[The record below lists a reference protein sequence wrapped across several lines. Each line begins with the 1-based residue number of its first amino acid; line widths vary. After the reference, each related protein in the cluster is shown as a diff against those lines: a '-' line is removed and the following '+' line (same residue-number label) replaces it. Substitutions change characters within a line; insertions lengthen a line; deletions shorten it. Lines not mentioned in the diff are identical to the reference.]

1 MEQITFGPFRLD
13 ATTTTLLRDGH
24 ELELRPQAFQAL
36 RALLHN
42 RGRYVGYAQMINQ
55 AWDGNLVSKHT
66 VAVTIGEVKRMLGEF
81 GPWISYRPKLGYRLD
96 VPHSDD
102 LVKQGWHFWSRRTRE
117 GFEKALDC
125 FQQAAI
131 ENPSDFRAFE
141 GISLCY
147 LLLGTYGMRMPREMY
162 SGFLQAHKR
171 AVELCGLTPERRADR
186 AHGLHLFEHRLEE
199 AEAELLQAQAE
210 SPESPEVYVRLTMLY
225 LTQGRMDDALN
236 ILLRARTT
244 HSLWPTVPANEI
256 LVRFF
261 RREFETAVACGKK
274 ALELHPYLYLGR
286 LFYGESLEHSG
297 KHTQALEQYRLAV
310 IMSPDLPWLQ
320 AVEGACLAK
329 HGRRKEAL
337 AILAELTQIRKAQYV
352 DAYFMAVL
360 MDALGDPDQAFQE
373 LERAYHEKSPLI
385 FALGVDPRLDNL
397 RNDPRFAALLN
408 RVLPGKDQQPHAVS
422 A

>member
-13 ATTTTLLRDGH
+13 TTTTTLLRDGR
-24 ELELRPQAFQAL
+24 ELELRPQAFHAL
-36 RALLHN
+36 RALIHN

-66 VAVTIGEVKRMLGEF
+66 VAVTIGEVKKTLGEF
-81 GPWISYRPKLGYRLD
+81 GLWISYRPKLGYRLD

-102 LVKQGWHFWSRRTRE
+102 LVKQGWHFWTRRTRE

-147 LLLGTYGMRMPREMY
+147 LLLGTYGMRVPREMY
-162 SGFLQAHKR
+162 NGFLQAHRR

-186 AHGLHLFEHRLEE
+186 AHGLHLFEHKLEE
-199 AEAELLQAQAE
+199 AETELLRAQEE

-225 LTQGRMDDALN
+225 VTEGRLDDALN
-236 ILLRARTT
+236 ILLRARST

-256 LVRFF
+256 LIRFF
-261 RREFETAVACGKK
+261 RREFESAVACGKR

-297 KHTQALEQYRLAV
+297 KVSQALEQYQLAV

-320 AVEGACLAK
+320 AVQGACLAK
-329 HGRRKEAL
+329 HGHRKEAT
-337 AILAELTQIRKAQYV
+337 AILAELLQVRKTQYV

-360 MDALGDPDQAFQE
+360 HDALGDRDQAFQE
-373 LERAYHEKSPLI
+373 LERAFHEKSPAL
-385 FALGVDPRLDNL
+385 FAMRVDPRLDNL
-397 RNDPRFAALLN
+397 REDARFLALVT
-408 RVLPGKDQQPHAVS
+408 RVFPSKDEPQAVS

>member
-13 ATTTTLLRDGH
+13 NTTTTLLRDGH
-24 ELELRPQAFQAL
+24 ELELRPQAFLAL
-36 RALLHN
+36 KALIHN

-66 VAVTIGEVKRMLGEF
+66 VAVTIGEVKKILGEF

-125 FQQAAI
+125 FQQAAV

-186 AHGLHLFEHRLEE
+186 AHGLHLFEHRLKE
-199 AEAELLQAQAE
+199 AEPALLQAQTE
-210 SPESPEVYVRLTMLY
+210 SPDSPEVYVRLTMLY
-225 LTQGRMDDALN
+225 VSQGRLDDALS
-236 ILLRARTT
+236 ILLRARNT

-256 LVRFF
+256 LVRLF
-261 RREFETAVACGKK
+261 RREYEAAVTCGKK
-274 ALELHPYLYLGR
+274 ALELHPYLYLGH
-286 LFYGESLEHSG
+286 LFYGEALEQSG
-297 KHTQALEQYRLAV
+297 QVSQALEQYRLAV
-310 IMSPDLPWLQ
+310 IMSPDLPWLR
-320 AVEGACLAK
+320 AVEGACLAR
-329 HGRRKEAL
+329 HGRRKEAMP
-337 AILAELTQIRKAQYV
+337 ILTELIQIRKTQYV

-360 MDALGDPDQAFQE
+360 VDALGDRDQAFQE
-373 LERAYHEKSPLI
+373 LERAYHEKSSMM
-385 FALGVDPRLDNL
+385 FALGVDPRIDSL
-397 RNDPRFAALLN
+397 RADPRFAALRE
-408 RVLPGKDQQPHAVS
+408 RVFPSIDAPQAVS

>member
-13 ATTTTLLRDGH
+13 TTTTTLLRDGR
-24 ELELRPQAFQAL
+24 ELELRPQAFHAL

-66 VAVTIGEVKRMLGEF
+66 VAVTIGEVKKILGEF
-81 GPWISYRPKLGYRLD
+81 GLWITYRPKLGYRLD

-102 LVKQGWHFWSRRTRE
+102 LVKQGWHFWTRRTRE

-147 LLLGTYGMRMPREMY
+147 LLLGTYGMRLPKEMY
-162 SGFLQAHKR
+162 NGFLQAHRR
-171 AVELCGLTPERRADR
+171 AVELSGLTPERRADR
-186 AHGLHLFEHRLEE
+186 AHGLHLFEHNLEE
-199 AEAELLQAQAE
+199 AETELLRAQAE

-225 LTQGRMDDALN
+225 VSLGRLDDALN
-236 ILLRARTT
+236 ILLRARIT

-256 LVRFF
+256 LIRFF
-261 RREFETAVACGKK
+261 RREFESAVACGKK
-274 ALELHPYLYLGR
+274 ALELHPYLYLGH
-286 LFYGESLEHSG
+286 LFYGEALEHSG
-297 KHTQALEQYRLAV
+297 KTAQALEQYRLAV

-320 AVEGACLAK
+320 AVQGACLAK
-329 HGRRKEAL
+329 HGHRKEAASAL
-337 AILAELTQIRKAQYV
+337 ADLIQIRKTQYV

-360 MDALGDPDQAFQE
+360 LDALGDRDQAFQE
-373 LERAYHEKSPLI
+373 LERAFHEKSPVL
-385 FALGVDPRLDNL
+385 FAMRVDPRLDSL
-397 RNDPRFAALLN
+397 REDPRFAALVG
-408 RVLPGKDQQPHAVS
+408 RVFPSKDEPQAVS

>member
-13 ATTTTLLRDGH
+13 PTTLTLLRDGH
-24 ELELRPQAFQAL
+24 ELELRPQAYQAL
-36 RALLHN
+36 RALIHN

-66 VAVTIGEVKRMLGEF
+66 VAVTIGEVKKILGEF
-81 GPWISYRPKLGYRLD
+81 GVWISYRPKLGYRLD

-125 FQQAAI
+125 FQQAAV

-147 LLLGTYGMRMPREMY
+147 LLLGTYGMRLPREMY
-162 SGFLQAHKR
+162 NGFLQAHRR

-186 AHGLHLFEHRLEE
+186 AHGLHLFEHRFEE
-199 AEAELLQAQAE
+199 AEAELLQAQTE

-225 LTQGRMDDALN
+225 VSLGRLDDALN
-236 ILLRARTT
+236 ILLRARAA

-261 RREFETAVACGKK
+261 RREFEAAVACGKR
-274 ALELHPYLYLGR
+274 ALELHPYLYLGH
-286 LFYGESLEHSG
+286 LFYGEALEHSG
-297 KHTQALEQYRLAV
+297 KIAQALEHYRLAV

-320 AVEGACLAK
+320 AIEGACLAK
-329 HGRRKEAL
+329 HGKRKEA
-337 AILAELTQIRKAQYV
+337 ASILASLTQVRKSQYI

-360 MDALGDPDQAFQE
+360 MDAMGDRELAFQE
-373 LERAYHEKSPLI
+373 LERAFREKSPAL
-385 FALGVDPRLDNL
+385 FAMSVDPRVDNL
-397 RNDPRFAALLN
+397 RDDPRFTAIASRLAAGQSE
-408 RVLPGKDQQPHAVS
+408 PEAVS

>member
-13 ATTTTLLRDGH
+13 TTTTTLLRDGH
-24 ELELRPQAFQAL
+24 ELELRPQAFHAL
-36 RALLHN
+36 RALIHN

-66 VAVTIGEVKRMLGEF
+66 VAVTIGEVKKTLGEF
-81 GPWISYRPKLGYRLD
+81 GRWITYRPKLGYRLD

-147 LLLGTYGMRMPREMY
+147 LLLGTYGMRLPREMY

-186 AHGLHLFEHRLEE
+186 AHGLHLFEHKLDE
-199 AEAELLQAQAE
+199 AETELLRAQAE

-225 LTQGRMDDALN
+225 VSQGRLEDALN
-236 ILLRARTT
+236 ILLRARST

-256 LVRFF
+256 LIRFF
-261 RREFETAVACGKK
+261 RREFEPAVACGKR
-274 ALELHPYLYLGR
+274 ALELHPYLYLGH

-297 KHTQALEQYRLAV
+297 KASQALEHYRLAV

-320 AVEGACLAK
+320 AVEGACLARQ
-329 HGRRKEAL
+329 GRRKEATAVL
-337 AILAELTQIRKAQYV
+337 TTLTQIRKTHYV

-360 MDALGDPDQAFQE
+360 LDALGDPDQAFQE
-373 LERAYHEKSPLI
+373 LERAFHEKSPAL
-385 FALGVDPRLDNL
+385 FALNVDPRLDNL
-397 RNDPRFAALLN
+397 RKDPRFPTLLT
-408 RVLPGKDQQPHAVS
+408 RVFPGKDEPRAVS

>member
-13 ATTTTLLRDGH
+13 TTTTTLLRDGR
-24 ELELRPQAFQAL
+24 ELELRPQAFHAL
-36 RALLHN
+36 RALIHN

-66 VAVTIGEVKRMLGEF
+66 VAVTIGEVKKTLGEF
-81 GPWISYRPKLGYRLD
+81 GLWISYRPKLGYRLD

-102 LVKQGWHFWSRRTRE
+102 LVKQGWHFWTRRTRE

-147 LLLGTYGMRMPREMY
+147 LLLGTYGMRLPREMY
-162 SGFLQAHKR
+162 NGFLQAHRR

-186 AHGLHLFEHRLEE
+186 AHGLHLFEHKLEE
-199 AEAELLQAQAE
+199 AETELLRAQEE

-225 LTQGRMDDALN
+225 VTQGRLDDALN
-236 ILLRARTT
+236 ILLRARST

-256 LVRFF
+256 LIRFF
-261 RREFETAVACGKK
+261 RREFESAVACGKK

-297 KHTQALEQYRLAV
+297 KVSQALEQYQLAV

-320 AVEGACLAK
+320 AVQGACLAK
-329 HGRRKEAL
+329 HGHRKEAN
-337 AILAELTQIRKAQYV
+337 AILAELLQVRKTQYV

-360 MDALGDPDQAFQE
+360 HDALGDRDQAFQE
-373 LERAYHEKSPLI
+373 LERAFHEKSPVL
-385 FALGVDPRLDNL
+385 FAMRVDPRLDNL
-397 RNDPRFAALLN
+397 REDPRFAALVT
-408 RVLPGKDQQPHAVS
+408 RVLPTKDEPQAVS

>member
-1 MEQITFGPFRLD
+1 MEEITFGPFRLE
-13 ATTTTLLRDGH
+13 TITTTLLRDGH
-24 ELELRPQAFQAL
+24 ELELRPQAFHAL
-36 RALLHN
+36 RALIHN

-66 VAVTIGEVKRMLGEF
+66 VAVTIGEVKKTLGEF
-81 GPWISYRPKLGYRLD
+81 GFWISYRPKLGYRLD

-117 GFEKALDC
+117 GIEKALDC

-147 LLLGTYGMRMPREMY
+147 LLLGTYGMRLPREMY
-162 SGFLQAHKR
+162 NGFLQAHRR

-199 AEAELLQAQAE
+199 AETELLQAQQE
-210 SPESPEVYVRLTMLY
+210 SPDSPEVYVRLTMLY
-225 LTQGRMDDALN
+225 VTRGRLDDALN
-236 ILLRARTT
+236 ILLRARVA
-244 HSLWPTVPANEI
+244 HSLWPTVPAHEI

-297 KHTQALEQYRLAV
+297 KYTLALEQYRLAV

-320 AVEGACLAK
+320 AVEGACMAR
-329 HGRRKEAL
+329 HGRRKEAV
-337 AILAELTQIRKAQYV
+337 AILAELTQIRKTQYV

-360 MDALGDPDQAFQE
+360 MDALGDSDQAFQE
-373 LERAYHEKSPLI
+373 LERAYHEKSPLL
-385 FALGVDPRLDNL
+385 FALRVDPRLDNL
-397 RNDPRFAALLN
+397 RPDPRFEALLN
-408 RVLPGKDQQPHAVS
+408 RVFTSIDEPQAVS

>member
-13 ATTTTLLRDGH
+13 ITTRTLLRDGH

-36 RALLHN
+36 KALIHN

-66 VAVTIGEVKRMLGEF
+66 VAVTIGEVKKVLGEF
-81 GPWISYRPKLGYRLD
+81 FPWISYRPKLGYRLE

-117 GFEKALDC
+117 GFEKALEC
-125 FQQAAI
+125 FEQAAV
-131 ENPSDFRAFE
+131 ENASDFRAFE

-147 LLLGTYGMRMPREMY
+147 LLLGTYGMRLPREMY

-186 AHGLHLFEHRLEE
+186 AHGLHVFEHKFEE
-199 AEAELLQAQAE
+199 AEAELLQAQRE
-210 SPESPEVYVRLTMLY
+210 SPDSPEVYVRLTMLY
-225 LTQGRMDDALN
+225 VTLGRLDDALN
-236 ILLRARTT
+236 ILLSARTT

-256 LVRFF
+256 LIRFC
-261 RREFETAVACGKK
+261 RREYAAAVECGKK

-286 LFYGESLEHSG
+286 IFYGEALEYSG
-297 KHTQALEQYRLAV
+297 NVNEALEQYRLAI
-310 IMSPDLPWLQ
+310 IMSPDLGWLR
-320 AVEGACLAK
+320 AFEAKCLAR
-329 HGRRKEAL
+329 HGRRKEAQK
-337 AILAELTQIRKAQYV
+337 IFAELNQIRKTQYV
-352 DAYFMAVL
+352 DAYHMAL
-360 MDALGDPDQAFQE
+360 LLDEFGDRDQAFQE
-373 LERAYHEKSPLI
+373 LERAYHEKSVALFMLDVDPKLDALRKDGRFAILRDKI
-385 FALGVDPRLDNL
+385 FATQETEPE
-397 RNDPRFAALLN
+397 
-408 RVLPGKDQQPHAVS
+408 AVS

>member
-13 ATTTTLLRDGH
+13 TTTTTLLRDGR
-24 ELELRPQAFQAL
+24 ELELRPQAFHAL
-36 RALLHN
+36 RALIHN

-66 VAVTIGEVKRMLGEF
+66 VAVTIGEVKKTLGEF
-81 GPWISYRPKLGYRLD
+81 GLWISYRPKLGYRLD

-102 LVKQGWHFWSRRTRE
+102 LVKQGWHFWTRRTRE

-147 LLLGTYGMRMPREMY
+147 LLLGTYGMRVPREMY
-162 SGFLQAHKR
+162 NGFLQAHRR

-186 AHGLHLFEHRLEE
+186 AHGLHLFEHKLEE
-199 AEAELLQAQAE
+199 AETELLRAQEE

-225 LTQGRMDDALN
+225 VTEGRLDDALN
-236 ILLRARTT
+236 ILLRARST

-256 LVRFF
+256 LIRFF
-261 RREFETAVACGKK
+261 RREFESAVACGKK

-297 KHTQALEQYRLAV
+297 KVSQALEQYQLAV

-320 AVEGACLAK
+320 AVQGACLAK
-329 HGRRKEAL
+329 HGHRKEAM
-337 AILAELTQIRKAQYV
+337 AILAELLQVRKTQYV

-360 MDALGDPDQAFQE
+360 HDALGDRDQAFQE
-373 LERAYHEKSPLI
+373 LERAFHEKSPAL
-385 FALGVDPRLDNL
+385 FAMRVDPRLDNL
-397 RNDPRFAALLN
+397 REDTRFLALVT
-408 RVLPGKDQQPHAVS
+408 RVFPSKDEPQAVS

>member
-13 ATTTTLLRDGH
+13 ITTTTLLRDGH
-24 ELELRPQAFQAL
+24 ELELRPQAFHAL
-36 RALLHN
+36 RALIHN

-66 VAVTIGEVKRMLGEF
+66 VAVTIGEVKKTLGEF
-81 GPWISYRPKLGYRLD
+81 GLWISYRPKLGYRLD

-125 FQQAAI
+125 FQQAAV

-147 LLLGTYGMRMPREMY
+147 LLLGTYGMRLPREMY
-162 SGFLQAHKR
+162 TGFLQAHKR
-171 AVELCGLTPERRADR
+171 AVELSGLTPERRADR
-186 AHGLHLFEHRLEE
+186 AHGLHLFEHKLEE
-199 AEAELLQAQAE
+199 AETELLQAQEE

-225 LTQGRMDDALN
+225 VTQGRLDDALN

-256 LVRFF
+256 LVHFF
-261 RREFETAVACGKK
+261 RHEFESAVACGKR
-274 ALELHPYLYLGR
+274 ALELHPYLYLGH
-286 LFYGESLEHSG
+286 LFYGEALEHSG
-297 KHTQALEQYRLAV
+297 QYILALEQYRLAV

-320 AVEGACLAK
+320 AVEAACLAK
-329 HGRRKEAL
+329 HGRRKEAKS
-337 AILAELTQIRKAQYV
+337 ILAELVQVRKTQYV

-360 MDALGDPDQAFQE
+360 MDALDDPDQAFQE
-373 LERAYHEKSPLI
+373 LERAYHEKSPLL

-397 RNDPRFAALLN
+397 RGDPRFSALLN
-408 RVLPGKDQQPHAVS
+408 RVFPRNDRPHAVS

>member
-13 ATTTTLLRDGH
+13 ITTRTLLRDGH

-36 RALLHN
+36 KALIHN

-66 VAVTIGEVKRMLGEF
+66 VAVTIGEVKKVLGEF
-81 GPWISYRPKLGYRLD
+81 FPWISYRPKLGYRLE

-117 GFEKALDC
+117 GFEKALEC
-125 FQQAAI
+125 FEQAAI
-131 ENPSDFRAFE
+131 ENASDFRAFE

-147 LLLGTYGMRMPREMY
+147 LLLGSYGMGVPREMY

-186 AHGLHLFEHRLEE
+186 AHGLHVFEHKFEE
-199 AEAELLQAQAE
+199 AEAELLQAQRE
-210 SPESPEVYVRLTMLY
+210 SPDSPEVYVRLTMLY
-225 LTQGRMDDALN
+225 VTLNRLDDALN
-236 ILLRARTT
+236 ILLSARNT

-256 LVRFF
+256 LIRFC
-261 RREFETAVACGKK
+261 RREYAAAVECGKK

-286 LFYGESLEHSG
+286 LFYGEALEYAGHVNE
-297 KHTQALEQYRLAV
+297 ALEQYRLAT
-310 IMSPDLPWLQ
+310 IMSPDLCWLR
-320 AVEGACLAK
+320 AFEAKCLVR
-329 HGRRKEAL
+329 HGRRKEAQK
-337 AILAELTQIRKAQYV
+337 IFAELNQIRKTRYV
-352 DAYFMAVL
+352 DAYYI
-360 MDALGDPDQAFQE
+360 ALLHDEFGDRDQAFQE
-373 LERAYHEKSPLI
+373 LERAYHEKSV
-385 FALGVDPRLDNL
+385 ALFMLDVDPKMDGL
-397 RNDPRFAALLN
+397 RTDGRFA
-408 RVLPGKDQQPHAVS
+408 VLRDKIFGTQQETPQAVS

>member
-1 MEQITFGPFRLD
+1 MEQITFGPFRLE
-13 ATTTTLLRDGH
+13 TITTTLLRDGH
-24 ELELRPQAFQAL
+24 ELELRPQAFHAL
-36 RALLHN
+36 RALIHN

-66 VAVTIGEVKRMLGEF
+66 VAVTIGEVKKTLGEF
-81 GPWISYRPKLGYRLD
+81 GFWISYRPKLGYRLD

-117 GFEKALDC
+117 GIEKALDC
-125 FQQAAI
+125 FQQSAI

-147 LLLGTYGMRMPREMY
+147 LLLGTYGMRLPREMY
-162 SGFLQAHKR
+162 NGFLQAHRR

-199 AEAELLQAQAE
+199 AEAELLQAQQE

-225 LTQGRMDDALN
+225 VTQGRLDDALN
-236 ILLRARTT
+236 ILLRARGA
-244 HSLWPTVPANEI
+244 HSLWPTVPAHEI

-286 LFYGESLEHSG
+286 LFYGEALEHSG
-297 KHTQALEQYRLAV
+297 KYTLALEQYRLAV

-320 AVEGACLAK
+320 AVEGACMAR
-329 HGRRKEAL
+329 HGRRKEAV
-337 AILAELTQIRKAQYV
+337 AILAELTQIRKTQYV

-360 MDALGDPDQAFQE
+360 LDALGDSDQAFQE
-373 LERAYHEKSPLI
+373 LERAYHEKSPQL
-385 FALGVDPRLDNL
+385 FALRVDPRLDNL
-397 RNDPRFAALLN
+397 RPDPRFEALLN
-408 RVLPGKDQQPHAVS
+408 RVFTTKDEPQAVS

>member
-1 MEQITFGPFRLD
+1 MEHITFGPFRLD
-13 ATTTTLLRDGH
+13 LTTTTLLRDGH
-24 ELELRPQAFQAL
+24 ELELRPQAFHAL
-36 RALLHN
+36 RALTHN

-66 VAVTIGEVKRMLGEF
+66 VAVTIGEVKKILGEF
-81 GPWISYRPKLGYRLD
+81 GGWISYRPKLGYRLD

-102 LVKQGWHFWSRRTRE
+102 LVKQGWHFWSRRTRD

-147 LLLGTYGMRMPREMY
+147 LLLGTYGMRLPREMY
-162 SGFLQAHKR
+162 SGFLQAHRR
-171 AVELCGLTPERRADR
+171 AVELCGVTPERRADR
-186 AHGLHLFEHRLEE
+186 AHGLHLFEHKLEE
-199 AEAELLQAQAE
+199 AETELLRAQLE

-225 LTQGRMDDALN
+225 VSQGRLDDALN
-236 ILLRARTT
+236 ILLRARTA
-244 HSLWPTVPANEI
+244 HSLWPTVPAIEI
-256 LVRFF
+256 EIRFF

-274 ALELHPYLYLGR
+274 ALELHPYLYLGH
-286 LFYGESLEHSG
+286 LFYGEALEYSG
-297 KHTQALEQYRLAV
+297 KKSQALAEYRLAV

-329 HGRRKEAL
+329 EGRRKEAL
-337 AILAELTQIRKAQYV
+337 SILAELTQIRKTHYV

-360 MDALGDPDQAFQE
+360 LDALGDPDQAFQE
-373 LERAYHEKSPLI
+373 LERAYHEKAPGL
-385 FALGVDPRLDNL
+385 FALNVDPRIDNL
-397 RNDPRFAALLN
+397 RKDPRFAALVA
-408 RVLPGKDQQPHAVS
+408 RVHSARDEPQAVS

>member
-236 ILLRARTT
+236 ILLRARAT

-256 LVRFF
+256 LVRCF

-337 AILAELTQIRKAQYV
+337 AILAELTQIRKNQYV

-360 MDALGDPDQAFQE
+360 MDGLGDPDQAFQE
-373 LERAYHEKSPLI
+373 LERAYHEKSPLL

>member
-13 ATTTTLLRDGH
+13 ATTMTLLRDGR

-36 RALLHN
+36 RALIHN
-42 RGRYVGYAQMINQ
+42 RGRYVGYAQMISQ

-66 VAVTIGEVKRMLGEF
+66 VAVTIGEVKKILGEF
-81 GPWISYRPKLGYRLD
+81 GFWITYRPKLGYRLD

-125 FQQAAI
+125 FQQSAI

-147 LLLGTYGMRMPREMY
+147 LLLGTYGMRLPREMY
-162 SGFLQAHKR
+162 NGFQQAHRR

-186 AHGLHLFEHRLEE
+186 AHGLHLFEHRFDE
-199 AEAELLQAQAE
+199 AEAELLRAQAE

-225 LTQGRMDDALN
+225 ISQGRLDDALN
-236 ILLRARTT
+236 ILLRARAA

-261 RREFETAVACGKK
+261 RREFDAALTCGKR
-274 ALELHPYLYLGR
+274 ALELHPYLYLGH
-286 LFYGESLEHSG
+286 LFYGEALEHSG
-297 KHTQALEQYRLAV
+297 KVSQAMEHYRLAV

-320 AVEGACLAK
+320 AIEGACLAK
-329 HGRRKEAL
+329 HGKRKEAA
-337 AILAELTQIRKAQYV
+337 AILSSLAQVRKTQYV
-352 DAYFMAVL
+352 DAYFMAVF
-360 MDALGDPDQAFQE
+360 MDALGDRDLAFQE
-373 LERAYHEKSPLI
+373 LERAFREKSSAL
-385 FALGVDPRLDNL
+385 FAVSVDPRLDNL
-397 RNDPRFAALLN
+397 RGDPRFTS
-408 RVLPGKDQQPHAVS
+408 VISQFVPEKIEPEAVS

>member
-13 ATTTTLLRDGH
+13 TITTTLLRDGH
-24 ELELRPQAFQAL
+24 ELELRPQAFHAL
-36 RALLHN
+36 RALIHN

-66 VAVTIGEVKRMLGEF
+66 VAVTIGEVKKTLGEF
-81 GPWISYRPKLGYRLD
+81 GLWITYRPKLGYRLD

-102 LVKQGWHFWSRRTRE
+102 MVKQGWHFWTRRTRE

-162 SGFLQAHKR
+162 SGFQQAHRR

-186 AHGLHLFEHRLEE
+186 AHGLHLFEHKFEE
-199 AEAELLQAQAE
+199 AETELLQAQQE

-225 LTQGRMDDALN
+225 ITQGRLDDALN
-236 ILLRARTT
+236 ILLRARST

-261 RREFETAVACGKK
+261 RREFDSAVACGQK

-286 LFYGESLEHSG
+286 LFYGEALERSG
-297 KHTQALEQYRLAV
+297 KPSQALEQYRLAV
-310 IMSPDLPWLQ
+310 IMSPDLPWLR
-320 AVEGACLAK
+320 AVEAACMAK
-329 HGRRKEAL
+329 HGRRKEAN
-337 AILAELTQIRKAQYV
+337 AILSELIQVRKAQYV
-352 DAYFMAVL
+352 DAYFMAML
-360 MDALGDPDQAFQE
+360 FDALGDTDQAFQE
-373 LERAYHEKSPLI
+373 LERAYREKSAAL
-385 FALGVDPRLDNL
+385 FAVRLDPRLDHL
-397 RNDPRFAALLN
+397 REDPRFTALVN
-408 RVLPGKDQQPHAVS
+408 RVFANQDEPQAVS

>member
-13 ATTTTLLRDGH
+13 TTTTTLLRDGH
-24 ELELRPQAFQAL
+24 ELELRPQAFHAL
-36 RALLHN
+36 RALIHN

-66 VAVTIGEVKRMLGEF
+66 VAVTIGEVKKTLGEF
-81 GPWISYRPKLGYRLD
+81 GLWISYRPKLGYRLD

-186 AHGLHLFEHRLEE
+186 AHGLHLFEHKLEE
-199 AEAELLQAQAE
+199 AETELLQAQEE

-225 LTQGRMDDALN
+225 VTQGRLDDAMN
-236 ILLRARTT
+236 ILLRARVT

-261 RREFETAVACGKK
+261 RREYDSAVTCGKK

-297 KHTQALEQYRLAV
+297 KVTQALEQYRLAV

-329 HGRRKEAL
+329 HGRRKEANS
-337 AILAELTQIRKAQYV
+337 ILAELLQIRKTQYV

-360 MDALGDPDQAFQE
+360 LDALGERDQAFQE
-373 LERAYHEKSPLI
+373 LERAYHEKSPLL

-397 RNDPRFAALLN
+397 REDPRFAALLS
-408 RVLPGKDQQPHAVS
+408 RVFPHKDEQHAVS

>member
-13 ATTTTLLRDGH
+13 TTTTTLLRDGR
-24 ELELRPQAFQAL
+24 ELELRPQAFHAL
-36 RALLHN
+36 RALIHN

-66 VAVTIGEVKRMLGEF
+66 VAVTIGEVKKTLGEF
-81 GPWISYRPKLGYRLD
+81 GLWISYRPKLGYRLD

-102 LVKQGWHFWSRRTRE
+102 LVKQGWHFWTRRTRE

-147 LLLGTYGMRMPREMY
+147 LLLGTYGMRVPREMY
-162 SGFLQAHKR
+162 NGFLQAHRR

-186 AHGLHLFEHRLEE
+186 AHGLHLFEHKLEE
-199 AEAELLQAQAE
+199 AETELLRAQEE

-225 LTQGRMDDALN
+225 VTEGRLDDALN
-236 ILLRARTT
+236 ILLRARST

-256 LVRFF
+256 LIRFF
-261 RREFETAVACGKK
+261 RREFESAVACGKK

-297 KHTQALEQYRLAV
+297 KVSQALEQYQLAV

-320 AVEGACLAK
+320 AVQGACLAK
-329 HGRRKEAL
+329 HGHRKEAT
-337 AILAELTQIRKAQYV
+337 AILAELLQVRKTQYV

-360 MDALGDPDQAFQE
+360 HDALGDRDQAFQE
-373 LERAYHEKSPLI
+373 LERAFHEKSPAL
-385 FALGVDPRLDNL
+385 FAMRVDPRLDNL
-397 RNDPRFAALLN
+397 REDTRFLALVT
-408 RVLPGKDQQPHAVS
+408 RVFPSKDEPQAVS

>member
-13 ATTTTLLRDGH
+13 TTTTTLLRDGR
-24 ELELRPQAFQAL
+24 ELELRPQAFHAL
-36 RALLHN
+36 RALIYN

-66 VAVTIGEVKRMLGEF
+66 VAVTIGEVKKILGEF
-81 GPWISYRPKLGYRLD
+81 GGWISYRPKLGYRLD

-125 FQQAAI
+125 FQQSAI

-147 LLLGTYGMRMPREMY
+147 LLLGTYGMRSPREMY
-162 SGFLQAHKR
+162 SGFLQAHRR

-186 AHGLHLFEHRLEE
+186 AHGLHLFEHKVEE
-199 AEAELLQAQAE
+199 AEAELLQAQNEA
-210 SPESPEVYVRLTMLY
+210 PDSPEVYVRLTMLY
-225 LTQGRMDDALN
+225 ISQGRLDDALN
-236 ILLRARTT
+236 ILLRARAT

-256 LVRFF
+256 LVHFF

-274 ALELHPYLYLGR
+274 ALELHPYLYLGH
-286 LFYGESLEHSG
+286 LFYGEALEYSG
-297 KHTQALEQYRLAV
+297 KTSQALEHYRLAV

-320 AVEGACLAK
+320 AVEGACLAR
-329 HGRRKEAL
+329 HGKRKDAMS
-337 AILAELTQIRKAQYV
+337 ILANLAQVRKTQYV

-360 MDALGDPDQAFQE
+360 MDALGDSELAFQE
-373 LERAYHEKSPLI
+373 LERAYHEKSAGL
-385 FALGVDPRLDNL
+385 FAIGVDPRMDNF
-397 RNDPRFAALLN
+397 RRDPRFAALLG
-408 RVLPGKDQQPHAVS
+408 RVFGRKDEQEAVS

>member
-1 MEQITFGPFRLD
+1 MEHLTFGPFRLD
-13 ATTTTLLRDGH
+13 MTTTTLLRDGH
-24 ELELRPQAFQAL
+24 ELELRPQAFHAL
-36 RALLHN
+36 RALIHN

-66 VAVTIGEVKRMLGEF
+66 VAVTIGEVKRILGEF
-81 GPWISYRPKLGYRLD
+81 GGWISYRPKLGYRLD

-102 LVKQGWHFWSRRTRE
+102 LVKQGWHFWSRRTRD

-147 LLLGTYGMRMPREMY
+147 LLLGTYGMRLPREMY
-162 SGFLQAHKR
+162 SGFLQAHRR
-171 AVELCGLTPERRADR
+171 AVELCGLTPERRADL
-186 AHGLHLFEHRLEE
+186 AHGLHLFEHNLEE
-199 AEAELLQAQAE
+199 AERELLRAQAE

-225 LTQGRMDDALN
+225 VSQNRLDDALN
-236 ILLRARTT
+236 ILLRARST
-244 HSLWPTVPANEI
+244 HSLWPTVPAIEI
-256 LVRFF
+256 EIRFF

-274 ALELHPYLYLGR
+274 ALELHPYLYLGH
-286 LFYGESLEHSG
+286 LFYGEALEYSG
-297 KHTQALEQYRLAV
+297 KTTQALEQYRLAV

-320 AVEGACLAK
+320 AVQGACLAK
-329 HGRRKEAL
+329 HGGRKEAT
-337 AILAELTQIRKAQYV
+337 AILAELVQKRKTHYV

-360 MDALGDPDQAFQE
+360 LDALGEQDQAFHE
-373 LERAYHEKSPLI
+373 LERAFHEKAPGL
-385 FALGVDPRLDNL
+385 FALSVDPRVDNL
-397 RNDPRFAALLN
+397 RPDPRFAALLS
-408 RVLPGKDQQPHAVS
+408 RSAAAKEAPQAVS

>member
-13 ATTTTLLRDGH
+13 TTTTTLLRDGR
-24 ELELRPQAFQAL
+24 ELELRPQAFHAL
-36 RALLHN
+36 RALIHN

-66 VAVTIGEVKRMLGEF
+66 VAVTIGEVKKILGEF
-81 GPWISYRPKLGYRLD
+81 GLWITYRPKLGYRLD

-186 AHGLHLFEHRLEE
+186 AHGLHLFEHKLEE
-199 AEAELLQAQAE
+199 AETELLQAQEE

-225 LTQGRMDDALN
+225 VTQGRLDDALN

-261 RREFETAVACGKK
+261 RREFESAVACGKR
-274 ALELHPYLYLGR
+274 ALELHPYLYLGH
-286 LFYGESLEHSG
+286 LFYGEALEHSG
-297 KHTQALEQYRLAV
+297 KTTPGFGAV
-310 IMSPDLPWLQ
+310 PAGGDHVAGSCR
-320 AVEGACLAK
+320 GS
-329 HGRRKEAL
+329 RRWRAPAWRDTAAARKRQS
-337 AILAELTQIRKAQYV
+337 ILAELIQIRKTQYV

-360 MDALGDPDQAFQE
+360 MDALGDRDQAFQE
-373 LERAYHEKSPLI
+373 LERAYHEKSPLL

-397 RNDPRFAALLN
+397 RGRSALRGAAQPRISQERRAP
-408 RVLPGKDQQPHAVS
+408 RG
-422 A
+422 

>member
-13 ATTTTLLRDGH
+13 TTTTTLLRDGR
-24 ELELRPQAFQAL
+24 ELELRPQAFHAL
-36 RALLHN
+36 RALIHN

-66 VAVTIGEVKRMLGEF
+66 VAVTIGEVKKTLGEF
-81 GPWISYRPKLGYRLD
+81 GLWISYRPKLGYRLD

-102 LVKQGWHFWSRRTRE
+102 LVKQGWHFWTRRTRE

-186 AHGLHLFEHRLEE
+186 AHGLHLFEHKLEE
-199 AEAELLQAQAE
+199 AETELLRAQEE

-225 LTQGRMDDALN
+225 VSQGRLDDALN
-236 ILLRARTT
+236 ILLRARAT

-261 RREFETAVACGKK
+261 RREYEVAIACGKK
-274 ALELHPYLYLGR
+274 ALELHPFLYLGR

-297 KHTQALEQYRLAV
+297 KYNQALEQYRLAV

-337 AILAELTQIRKAQYV
+337 SILADLLQIRKTQYV

-360 MDALGDPDQAFQE
+360 MDGLGDPDQAFQE
-373 LERAYHEKSPLI
+373 LERAFHEKSFGL
-385 FALGVDPRLDNL
+385 FALAVDPRLDNL
-397 RNDPRFAALLN
+397 RQDPRFEGLLRRLFPRKN
-408 RVLPGKDQQPHAVS
+408 EREAVS

>member
-1 MEQITFGPFRLD
+1 MEEITFGPFRLE
-13 ATTTTLLRDGH
+13 TITTTLLRDGH
-24 ELELRPQAFQAL
+24 ELELRPQAFHAL
-36 RALLHN
+36 RALIHN

-66 VAVTIGEVKRMLGEF
+66 VAVTIGEVKKTLGEF
-81 GPWISYRPKLGYRLD
+81 GFWISYRPKLGYRLD

-117 GFEKALDC
+117 GIEKALDC

-147 LLLGTYGMRMPREMY
+147 LLLGTYGMRLPREMY
-162 SGFLQAHKR
+162 NGFLQAHRR

-199 AEAELLQAQAE
+199 AETELLQAQQE
-210 SPESPEVYVRLTMLY
+210 SPDSPEVYVRLTMLY
-225 LTQGRMDDALN
+225 VTRGRLDDALN
-236 ILLRARTT
+236 ILLRARVA
-244 HSLWPTVPANEI
+244 HSLWPTVPAHEI

-297 KHTQALEQYRLAV
+297 KYTLALEQYRLAV

-320 AVEGACLAK
+320 AVEGACMAR
-329 HGRRKEAL
+329 HGRRKEAV
-337 AILAELTQIRKAQYV
+337 AILAELTQIRKTQYV

-360 MDALGDPDQAFQE
+360 MDALGDSDQAFQE
-373 LERAYHEKSPLI
+373 LERAYHEKSPLL
-385 FALGVDPRLDNL
+385 FALRVDPRLDNL
-397 RNDPRFAALLN
+397 RQDPRFATLL
-408 RVLPGKDQQPHAVS
+408 RRLSPGLNQQEAVS

>member
-13 ATTTTLLRDGH
+13 TITTTLLRDGH
-24 ELELRPQAFQAL
+24 ELELRPQAFHAL
-36 RALLHN
+36 RALIHN

-66 VAVTIGEVKRMLGEF
+66 VAVTIGEVKKTLGEF
-81 GPWISYRPKLGYRLD
+81 GLWITYRPKLGYRLD

-102 LVKQGWHFWSRRTRE
+102 MVKQGWHFWSRRTRE

-162 SGFLQAHKR
+162 SGFQQAHRR

-186 AHGLHLFEHRLEE
+186 AHGLHLFEHKFEE
-199 AEAELLQAQAE
+199 AESELLQAQQE

-225 LTQGRMDDALN
+225 ITQGRLDDALN

-261 RREFETAVACGKK
+261 RREFDSAVACGQK

-286 LFYGESLEHSG
+286 LFYGEALERSG
-297 KHTQALEQYRLAV
+297 KPSQALEQYRLAV
-310 IMSPDLPWLQ
+310 IMSPDLPWLR
-320 AVEGACLAK
+320 AVEAACMAK
-329 HGRRKEAL
+329 HGRRKEAN
-337 AILAELTQIRKAQYV
+337 AILTELIQVRKAQYV
-352 DAYFMAVL
+352 DAYFMAML
-360 MDALGDPDQAFQE
+360 LDALGDADQAFQE
-373 LERAYHEKSPLI
+373 LDRAYREKSPAL
-385 FALGVDPRLDNL
+385 FALRVDPRLDHL
-397 RNDPRFAALLN
+397 REDPRFTALVS
-408 RVLPGKDQQPHAVS
+408 RVFANQDEPQAVS

>member
-13 ATTTTLLRDGH
+13 TTTTTLLRDGR
-24 ELELRPQAFQAL
+24 ELDLRPQAFYAL
-36 RALLHN
+36 KALIHN

-66 VAVTIGEVKRMLGEF
+66 VAVTIGEVKKTLGEF
-81 GPWISYRPKLGYRLD
+81 GLWISYRPKLGYRLD

-131 ENPSDFRAFE
+131 ENPSDFRAFD

-147 LLLGTYGMRMPREMY
+147 LLLGTYGMRLPREMY
-162 SGFLQAHKR
+162 TGFLQAHKR

-186 AHGLHLFEHRLEE
+186 AHGLHLFEHKPEE
-199 AEAELLQAQAE
+199 AESELLQAQAE
-210 SPESPEVYVRLTMLY
+210 SPESPEVYVRLTLLY
-225 LTQGRMDDALN
+225 VSQGRLDDALN
-236 ILLRARTT
+236 ILLRARIT
-244 HSLWPTVPANEI
+244 HSLWPTVPAHEI
-256 LVRFF
+256 LIRFF
-261 RREFETAVACGKK
+261 RREFEPAVACGKK

-286 LFYGESLEHSG
+286 LFYGEALEYSG
-297 KHTQALEQYRLAV
+297 KASPALEQYRLAV
-310 IMSPDLPWLQ
+310 IMSPDLPWLK
-320 AVEGACLAK
+320 AVEGACLARQ
-329 HGRRKEAL
+329 GRHREA
-337 AILAELTQIRKAQYV
+337 ASILAELIQMRKTQYV

-360 MDALGDPDQAFQE
+360 FDALGERDLAFQE
-373 LERAYHEKSPLI
+373 LERAYHERSPVL
-385 FALGVDPRLDNL
+385 FALRVDPRVDNL
-397 RNDPRFAALLN
+397 RDDPRFAALLSRLFSN
-408 RVLPGKDQQPHAVS
+408 QDVTQAAS